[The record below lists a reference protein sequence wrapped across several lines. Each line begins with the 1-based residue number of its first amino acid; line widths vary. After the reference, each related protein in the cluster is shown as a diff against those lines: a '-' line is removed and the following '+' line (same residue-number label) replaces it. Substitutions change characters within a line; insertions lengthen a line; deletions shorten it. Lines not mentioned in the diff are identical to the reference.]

1 MPCCPSCWHGSQPPP
16 PGSFVCSLCA
26 LQARKTFQKLI
37 YVSNLVF
44 GDRQAAFLLPWGRVF
59 GLNDAQVGG
68 LRLGSLL
75 GSASTAES
83 H

>member
-1 MPCCPSCWHGSQPPP
+1 M
-16 PGSFVCSLCA
+16 
-26 LQARKTFQKLI
+26 
-37 YVSNLVF
+37 SNLVF

>member
-1 MPCCPSCWHGSQPPP
+1 
-16 PGSFVCSLCA
+16 

-59 GLNDAQVGG
+59 GLTDAQVGVWMG
-68 LRLGSLL
+68 
-75 GSASTAES
+75 ASGPRGGGAAGMVLQVGEGRM
-83 H
+83 